1 MDYSNIKLLSM
12 MQLKMAYLAENQD
25 VISHNIANADT
36 PGFKA
41 KQLHELD
48 FKKIAQAEAHR
59 LKLRATSPSH
69 SKGTKP
75 SNDFRVETQRK
86 THETTPVENSIALEE
101 QMAKLNQNQH
111 EYMLTTN
118 LYNKTAG
125 MFRTAIMGNR

>member
-1 MDYSNIKLLSM
+1 M
-12 MQLKMAYLAENQD
+12 
-25 VISHNIANADT
+25 
-36 PGFKA
+36 
-41 KQLHELD
+41 
-48 FKKIAQAEAHR
+48 
-59 LKLRATSPSH
+59 
-69 SKGTKP
+69 
-75 SNDFRVETQRK
+75 ETQRK